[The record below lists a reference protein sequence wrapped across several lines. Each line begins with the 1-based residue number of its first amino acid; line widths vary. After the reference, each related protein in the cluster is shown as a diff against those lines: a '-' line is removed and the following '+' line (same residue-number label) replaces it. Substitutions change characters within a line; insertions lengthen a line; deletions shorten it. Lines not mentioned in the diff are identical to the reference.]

1 MRRLDLRSSLF
12 WMVVSAITIFLSSKL
27 PFGGFASPGAG
38 FLPLLVGTLMFLL
51 SVSLLIQQLFK
62 EEEERK
68 ALWAKGGTAR
78 VLLILASLV
87 FYGLFLE
94 KLGFILMTFLL
105 MGFLLLA
112 IGRVRKSVV
121 VLLSLLSSLGCY
133 GVFQLWLNVQLPKG
147 IFGF

>member
-1 MRRLDLRSSLF
+1 MI
-12 WMVVSAITIFLSSKL
+12 VSAITVFLSLRL
-27 PFGGFASPGAG
+27 PFGSFATPGAG
-38 FLPLLVGTLMFLL
+38 FLPILVGVLMFLL
-51 SVSLLIQQLFK
+51 SLILFIQSFSKEK
-62 EEEERK
+62 EEIK
-68 ALWAKGGTAR
+68 ALWAKGGTGR
-78 VLLILASLV
+78 VLLILLSLV

-112 IGRVRKSVV
+112 IGKVRKSVV
-121 VLLSLLSSLGCY
+121 VLLSLFSSLGCY

>member
-1 MRRLDLRSSLF
+1 MKRLDLRSSSF
-12 WMVVSAITIFLSSKL
+12 WMVVSVLTIILSSKL
-27 PFGGFASPGAG
+27 PFGSFANPGAG
-38 FLPLLVGTLMFLL
+38 FLPLLVAGLMFLL
-51 SVSLLIQQLFK
+51 SFILFIQSFSK
-62 EEEERK
+62 GEGGIK
-68 ALWAKGGTAR
+68 THWARSGTGR
-78 VLLILASLV
+78 VLLILVSLL

-112 IGRVRKSVV
+112 IGKVKKSVV
-121 VLLSLLSSLGCY
+121 FLLSFLSSLGCY

>member
-38 FLPLLVGTLMFLL
+38 FLPLLVGALMFLL
-51 SVSLLIQQLFK
+51 SVSLLMQQLFK
-62 EEEERK
+62 EEEKRR
-68 ALWAKGGTAR
+68 ALWAKGGTVR
-78 VLLILASLV
+78 VILILASLI

-112 IGRVRKSVV
+112 IGKIRKPV
-121 VLLSLLSSLGCY
+121 VLLLSLVSSLGCY

>member
-1 MRRLDLRSSLF
+1 MI
-12 WMVVSAITIFLSSKL
+12 VSAITVFLSLRL
-27 PFGGFASPGAG
+27 PFGSFATPGAG
-38 FLPLLVGTLMFLL
+38 FLPILVGVLMFLL
-51 SVSLLIQQLFK
+51 SLILFIQSFSKEK
-62 EEEERK
+62 EEIK

-112 IGRVRKSVV
+112 IGKVRKSVV
-121 VLLSLLSSLGCY
+121 VLLSLFSSLGCY